1 MRSKGF
7 EGMRCSI
14 ADVLGALGDRWSI
27 LIVRDLLLGLS
38 RYDEF
43 QTSTGVTNATL
54 SDRLKLLEKN
64 GLIERRRYQSK
75 PDRYE
80 YLLTDMGKDV
90 ALVVQALAQ
99 VGDKWNLAELAGPP
113 LTFVNGKTGE
123 PVKLVPVDEA
133 SGLPVL
139 AKDLR
144 LKPGEGADDIM
155 RWRLALRSAASG
167 PALKS
172 SKAPG

>member
-43 QTSTGVTNATL
+43 QSSTGVTNATL

-64 GLIERRRYQSK
+64 GLIERRRYQTK

-80 YLLTDMGKDV
+80 YLLTEMGKDV

-113 LTFVNGKTGE
+113 LKFVNGRTGE
-123 PVKLVPVDEA
+123 SVKLVPMDEA
-133 SGLPVL
+133 SGMPVL
-139 AKDLR
+139 AQDLR
-144 LKPGEGADDIM
+144 LEPGEGADDIM
-155 RWRLALRSAASG
+155 RWRLALKSSASG
-167 PALKS
+167 PTPES
-172 SKAPG
+172 SEASS